1 MTSPTLTRPL
11 IRTRWPSAVR
21 TLGPPAV
28 LVLGLCVWAIGVA
41 QLRPPAIGSYGLLAN
56 ADPWFLLGL
65 GMVVTGFLIELHRSV
80 ARGWVL
86 GLGIVAVIVAIHAT
100 VPILYGTP
108 EYAWVYKHI
117 GVALALGHNGRVTD
131 PIEHLP
137 AMAGAVRRH
146 GGRSVALG
154 HVGPLDLRHLGA
166 AGLRAGG
173 RPGAARPI
181 FRVLSGNRRVAY
193 LAVLLYEGLIAW
205 VGQDYLSPQAFAL
218 SALAW
223 RGSDPRALVAPA
235 CAGRATR
242 QAGAHA
248 GAVAGRTRAATT
260 DVAWPPRRRR
270 RARRGDLPRDR
281 RRASAHALHRSDRCR
296 RARRSWA
303 DPSRWLLV
311 LLAAIAGGYL
321 IPRYGLIAHDFG
333 GLFSGGN
340 PIQNA
345 SGSRGTAHSGP
356 EAVTALIVRGLAAA
370 MWLLALVAIARRWR
384 SPGRVAFS
392 AALAFSPFVVLLA
405 QSYGGEAIYRVF
417 LFSAPWCALLIAGAI
432 YELRRPLL
440 RWTLAG
446 AVCGAA
452 LLAGLQGLYGPVAV
466 NAVAAGELAASGWLY
481 THTPPGS
488 LIVLAADDFPVLD
501 TADYN
506 ARQLEVMPADP
517 QIGEAWLDEGN
528 LSEVESWIGGLGH
541 RSAYVVVSHGMAA
554 YANYFGAPT
563 GFARLARTLPTAPG
577 WTVVYRNADVTIYR
591 LTVR

>member
-11 IRTRWPSAVR
+11 IRTRWPAAIR

-28 LVLGLCVWAIGVA
+28 LVLGLCTWALGVG
-41 QLRPPAIGSYGLLAN
+41 QLRPPAIGSYGLLASAN
-56 ADPWFLLGL
+56 PWFLLGL
-65 GMVVTGFLIELHRSV
+65 GMVVSGFLIELHRSA

-117 GVALALGHNGRVTD
+117 GVALALGQNGRVTD
-131 PIEHLP
+131 PSSIYQLWP
-137 AMAGAVRRH
+137 ALFAATASLG
-146 GGRSVALG
+146 ALG
-154 HVGPLDLRHLGA
+154 HVGPLTFATWAPLAFELADALVLLA
-166 AGLRAGG
+166 V
-173 RPGAARPI
+173 

-205 VGQDYLSPQAFAL
+205 VGQDYLSPQAFAYL
-218 SALAW
+218 LWLGVVLILARW
-223 RGSDPRALVAPA
+223 LRRPAPVEPRGRLGRLRAPVL
-235 CAGRATR
+235 AGLE
-242 QAGAHA
+242 
-248 GAVAGRTRAATT
+248 
-260 DVAWPPRRRR
+260 PPPPTSRRR
-270 RARRGDLPRDR
+270 RAVAIVLV
-281 RRASAHALHRSDRCR
+281 AVIFLVIVAAHQLTPYIALTGVGALVVLGLIRP
-296 RARRSWA
+296 W
-303 DPSRWLLV
+303 WLV
-311 LLAAIAGGYL
+311 VVLAAIAGGYL

-345 SGSRGTAHSGP
+345 SGSRGTHHAGA
-356 EAVTALIVRGLAAA
+356 EATTALIVRGLAAG
-370 MWLLALVAIARRWR
+370 MWLLALAAIALRRR
-384 SPGRVAFS
+384 SLGRVAF
-392 AALAFSPFVVLLA
+392 AAGLAFSPFVVLVA
-405 QSYGGEAIYRVF
+405 QSYGGEAVYRVY
-417 LFSAPWCALLIAGAI
+417 LFSAPWCALLIAGAV
-432 YELRRPLL
+432 YELRRPQL
-440 RWTLAG
+440 RWIVVG
-446 AVCGAA
+446 GVCGAA

-466 NAVAAGELAASGWLY
+466 NAVMPDELAASGWLY

-488 LIVLAADDFPVLD
+488 LIVLAADNFPALD

-528 LSEVESWIGGLGH
+528 VSEVESWIAGLGH
-541 RSAYVVVSHGMAA
+541 QSAYVVVSHGMAA
-554 YANYFGAPT
+554 YADYFGAPT
-563 GFARLARTLPTAPG
+563 GFTRLAHGLPTAPG